1 MEKKDYLDYLDIK
14 KSTTLKRRLGAFLDD
29 KKTDFFP
36 MNVLKKFICFMIY
49 VPRKVVHYRRKRSF
63 ARFYHQHRNDINRL
77 LQLVDDD
84 VSREVI
90 KSQINFFSTFDCT
103 DEQEFLCK
111 KGLYEKH
118 LSLIDADEYFP
129 ARIINLSEAEGF
141 VDGGGFNGDTIKEF
155 VKRTNG
161 KFGHIFSFEAD
172 KNNFKELLAAVKQLQ
187 LSPDK
192 ISCYLKGV
200 YSENGTCNF
209 SLKGIGSSIS
219 KDGGDESIEVV
230 ALDSFLSE
238 DEKSKITFV
247 KLDIEGSEL
256 AALKGMQD
264 IIRQNKPKLAICVY
278 HKPEDF
284 WEIPFCIKSLRPDYM
299 IYFRQHALSRTD
311 TVCYA
316 V

>member
-14 KSTTLKRRLGAFLDD
+14 KSTILKKKLAAFLDD
-29 KKTDFFP
+29 KKNDFFP
-36 MNVLKKFICFMIY
+36 MNVLKKLICFMIY
-49 VPRKVVHYRRKRSF
+49 APRKVVHYRRKRSF
-63 ARFYHQHRNDINRL
+63 AKFYHQHHADINKL

-90 KSQINFFSTFDCT
+90 KAQINFFSTFDCT
-103 DEQEFLCK
+103 GEQEFLHK

-129 ARIINLSEAEGF
+129 AGIINLSESEGF
-141 VDGGGFNGDTIKEF
+141 VDGGGFDGDTIKEF
-155 VKRTNG
+155 IKRTNG
-161 KFGHIFSFEAD
+161 KFCHIFSFEAD
-172 KNNFKELLAAVKQLQ
+172 KNNFKDLLATVKQLE
-187 LSPDK
+187 LFSEK

-200 YSENGTCNF
+200 YSKNGICNF

-219 KDGGDESIEVV
+219 NEGGGESIEVV
-230 ALDSFLSE
+230 ALDSFLNE
-238 DEKSKITFV
+238 DEKSKITFI

-256 AALKGMQD
+256 AALEGMQE

-278 HKPEDF
+278 HKPDDF
-284 WEIPFCIKSLRPDYM
+284 WEIPFYIKSLRPDYK